1 MISLTHQGAKEL
13 FQVRALKSLWIVVK
27 THLSRDTKEGFL
39 EEVLFLIPSASSSLI
54 WLAEP
59 EFRLKNE
66 VVVNPLD
73 APVTE
78 SAQFDPLRASERNPI
93 LIQASITS
101 WSLLSGLVEKDTDLE
116 ESLSYKSFYFL
127 FDFFIHKTEKYRYKK
142 SFLPLKICDLRI
154 IQCPTYV

>member
-1 MISLTHQGAKEL
+1 MISLTHEGAKEL

-27 THLSRDTKEGFL
+27 TYLSRDTREGFL

-93 LIQASITS
+93 LIHSITS
-101 WSLLSGLVEKDTDLE
+101 WSLISGLVEQGTDLE

-142 SFLPLKICDLRI
+142 SFWPLKNLRFTYD
-154 IQCPTYV
+154 QCYNCV